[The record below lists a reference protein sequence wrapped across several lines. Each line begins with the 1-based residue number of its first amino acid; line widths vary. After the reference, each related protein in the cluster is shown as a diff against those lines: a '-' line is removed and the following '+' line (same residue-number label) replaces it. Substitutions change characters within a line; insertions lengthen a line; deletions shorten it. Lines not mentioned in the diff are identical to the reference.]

1 MILTRTTAYAEPD
14 GVWTWM
20 RRSGE
25 PALASYRANLHI
37 RLRPDLPL
45 KDAYILATSN
55 AAKRHSSLKPFA
67 GEFHRF
73 PS

>member
-14 GVWTWM
+14 GVRTGM

-45 KDAYILATSN
+45 KDAYILAASN
-55 AAKRHSSLKPFA
+55 AAERHSSPKPSA
-67 GEFHRF
+67 GEFRRF
-73 PS
+73 PA